1 MMFSTK
7 FFMFPAS
14 NLKGGCEK
22 STKSKKIYIYTQNKL
37 PWTFDLNFTGTEGSN
52 KPEMTAISKKIFF
65 S

>member
-14 NLKGGCEK
+14 NLKGGGEK
-22 STKSKKIYIYTQNKL
+22 YQIKKNIYTQNKL
-37 PWTFDLNFTGTEGSN
+37 PWTFGLNFTGTEGSN